1 MRAPLTPLELSP
13 HQLEAMRQLANLG
26 SSDAA
31 RSLGRLLGTHVEAV
45 QPRAQVAP
53 RGGVERVL
61 QPDGAAFSVHFTVE
75 GGARLRWM
83 MHVSEEGASLMG
95 GLLLGSRL
103 FGDIEGGDACL
114 GQHEPHFLFQVT
126 QLAPFGADI

>member
-1 MRAPLTPLELSP
+1 MRAMVTPLELTP
-13 HQLEAMRQLANLG
+13 QQIEAMRQLANLG

-31 RSLGRLLGTHVEAV
+31 RCLGRLLGTHVEAV

-83 MHVSEEGASLMG
+83 MQVSQEGAALMG
-95 GLLLGSRL
+95 GLLLGSPL
-103 FGDIEGGDACL
+103 L
-114 GQHEPHFLFQVT
+114 GEME
-126 QLAPFGADI
+126 